1 MLPQQVLLLAGG
13 ELLQKREWAL
23 LLRGQVGI
31 DYTGGQLGQG
41 ALTDDTEEVVQVLAT
56 LVAQHDLI
64 LVFKFIGSNN

>member
-1 MLPQQVLLLAGG
+1 MLPQQVLLPAGG
-13 ELLQKREWAL
+13 ELLQEREWAL

-41 ALTDDTEEVVQVLAT
+41 GALTDDAEEVVEVRAT

-64 LVFKFIGSNN
+64 LRV